1 MKFFDEFH
9 KSIGNPNILALSL
22 ELDECDWFRV
32 MIAIRGRV
40 LALNIWGM
48 PQEDDW
54 DCHSEVQQYLLF
66 KGKDFKDLTAKEK
79 RIFKFG
85 WFENKEIEDLM
96 DCDEKQSYKYFCFK
110 QGDIKRYE
118 ELK

>member
-54 DCHSEVQQYLLF
+54 DDNSEVQQYLLF

-96 DCDEKQSYKYFCFK
+96 DCDEKRSYKYFCFK